1 MDDYEFSPFTI
12 PDHDN
17 LVIYELLLRDFTGI
31 DGAAAGSGTIK
42 RAMARLPYLKEL
54 GVNVIELLPIMEFSG
69 NQSWGYNTNFYM
81 APDKAYG
88 SPADYKDFVEE
99 CHRLGMAVVLDIV
112 FNQSDGIHPW
122 YMMYPKESNPFY
134 NAVAPHQWSVLND

>member
-1 MDDYEFSPFTI
+1 MNIAWRDRPRYPSDKVQGVFLAVYRGDMDDYEFSPFTI

-54 GVNVIELLPIMEFSG
+54 GVNVIELLP
-69 NQSWGYNTNFYM
+69 
-81 APDKAYG
+81 P
-88 SPADYKDFVEE
+88 
-99 CHRLGMAVVLDIV
+99 
-112 FNQSDGIHPW
+112 
-122 YMMYPKESNPFY
+122 
-134 NAVAPHQWSVLND
+134 